1 MVTTDRNALPAMHE
15 WETMLSM
22 GEVLLKSGML
32 PQHIKTAAA
41 AVALITKGR
50 ELGIPPMYALSNI
63 AVIQGKPT
71 ANAELM
77 LALIY
82 RDHGDRAITFPESD
96 GQACTIAYKRR
107 NWPEAH
113 TYAFTLDDAKQ
124 AGLMSNATWQKYPA
138 AMLRARC
145 ISAVARMAFPDS
157 IGGMYTPEELG
168 AEVDEDGAP
177 VIEPAPIRE
186 IRPASTP
193 VEQPVRATVMNT
205 PRTPEAVK
213 KLWALAVKFYGDRT
227 KAETALH
234 EWIGV
239 QYPDALVDGKPSIRA
254 LSAEQIAEMI
264 QSLDEGIAEEQPIES
279 EAIETE
285 SEQ

>member
-1 MVTTDRNALPAMHE
+1 MHE

-96 GQACTIAYKRR
+96 GTACTVAYKRR
-107 NWPEAH
+107 SWPEMH
-113 TYAFTLDDAKQ
+113 TYTFTLEDAKQ

-157 IGGMYTPEELG
+157 IGGMYLPDEMG
-168 AEVDEDGAP
+168 AEVDEDGMA

-193 VEQPVRATVMNT
+193 IEQPVRATVLTT
-205 PRTPEAVK
+205 PRRPGKATAGEIQFLWTMATKCGVAKDEVRGLLASMFPEAK
-213 KLWALAVKFYGDRT
+213 G
-227 KAETALH
+227 
-234 EWIGV
+234 I
-239 QYPDALVDGKPSIRA
+239 DGSPSTRE
-254 LSAEQIAEMI
+254 LTSAQVAQLIAT
-264 QSLDEGIAEEQPIES
+264 IE
-279 EAIETE
+279 ETE
-285 SEQ
+285 DATGEDEAEPAAESAAATDGNW

>member
-1 MVTTDRNALPAMHE
+1 
-15 WETMLSM
+15 
-22 GEVLLKSGML
+22 
-32 PQHIKTAAA
+32 
-41 AVALITKGR
+41 VALITKGR

-107 NWPEAH
+107 SWPEAH
-113 TYAFTLDDAKQ
+113 TYSFTLDDAKQ

-145 ISAVARMAFPDS
+145 VSAVARMAFPDS
-157 IGGMYTPEELG
+157 IAGMHLPEELG

-186 IRPASTP
+186 IRPASVP
-193 VEQPVRATVMNT
+193 IEQPVRATVLNT
-205 PRTPEAVK
+205 PRRPGKATAGEIQFLWATATRMGVANDAVRDLLAAMFPEAVGIDGAPSTRE
-213 KLWALAVKFYGDRT
+213 LTSEQVAQLIATIETVEDEAVDD
-227 KAETALH
+227 EP
-234 EWIGV
+234 EMSE
-239 QYPDALVDGKPSIRA
+239 DDRA
-254 LSAEQIAEMI
+254 LYAATDQGVL
-264 QSLDEGIAEEQPIES
+264 LDK
-279 EAIETE
+279 
-285 SEQ
+285 